1 MYIFFELY
9 IIIRDIHYTY
19 IFIFPPSPLVL
30 AKAMRE
36 WQKENADKDPLSNSL
51 VSADEY
57 ASALQVRET
66 LAPSIGKK
74 RNLFTVA

>member
-1 MYIFFELY
+1 
-9 IIIRDIHYTY
+9 
-19 IFIFPPSPLVL
+19 
-30 AKAMRE
+30 MRE

-66 LAPSIGKK
+66 LAPSIGKRK
-74 RNLFTVA
+74 LFTVAWACVLCMFVVLC